1 MPSSSSAEAL
11 ITQHID
17 THSDTALVHL
27 SELVRTPSDNPP
39 GDCKAIAL
47 LAKTQLEG
55 LGFTV
60 ETYQVPEATVTA
72 QGMRHV
78 TNLVV
83 RERFGEGPVVAL
95 NAHGDVVPPGSGWS
109 VDPYSAHR
117 EGNWLYGRG
126 AAVSKSDFVSYAMAL
141 HALKHSG
148 LALKGSVEL
157 HFTFDEEIGGLLGPG
172 WLLAQQIVAPDYVIC
187 AGFSHNVIV
196 AHNGCLHLE
205 LSLQGKSAHA
215 AVPDSGVDAIKAA
228 GIIINALY
236 RYSDHLA
243 QRPSTT
249 PGIDHPTLVVGL
261 IEGGINTNVVADR
274 VTLRVDRRITP
285 EENPEEVEAEITA
298 LLQHEAKRYTGLTID
313 IRRILLA
320 RPLSPTPESKRW
332 ANIIAQ
338 RAAQQLGSPVSD
350 SAGSPLYTDAR
361 LYAER
366 GIPTIMFGAGPV
378 SLLEANGHR
387 ADERVPIDTLAISAK
402 AIALGI
408 IDLLGYA

>member
-1 MPSSSSAEAL
+1 
-11 ITQHID
+11 
-17 THSDTALVHL
+17 
-27 SELVRTPSDNPP
+27 
-39 GDCKAIAL
+39 
-47 LAKTQLEG
+47 
-55 LGFTV
+55 
-60 ETYQVPEATVTA
+60 
-72 QGMRHV
+72 
-78 TNLVV
+78 
-83 RERFGEGPVVAL
+83 
-95 NAHGDVVPPGSGWS
+95 
-109 VDPYSAHR
+109 
-117 EGNWLYGRG
+117 
-126 AAVSKSDFVSYAMAL
+126 
-141 HALKHSG
+141 
-148 LALKGSVEL
+148 
-157 HFTFDEEIGGLLGPG
+157 
-172 WLLAQQIVAPDYVIC
+172 
-187 AGFSHNVIV
+187 
-196 AHNGCLHLE
+196 
-205 LSLQGKSAHA
+205 
-215 AVPDSGVDAIKAA
+215 
-228 GIIINALY
+228 
-236 RYSDHLA
+236 
-243 QRPSTT
+243 
-249 PGIDHPTLVVGL
+249 
-261 IEGGINTNVVADR
+261 INTNVVADR